1 MEYVMAEI
9 DFTGSDDVNFKGF
22 KVQGVESL
30 KCWENQ
36 IKTKIDAL
44 FEDRGYTEIYHSD
57 NDQTT
62 FESAKELFATVKLK
76 KITQEEFEVISRL
89 VGQSYGNTTEFMEY
103 DAPEPKKTKKP
114 K

>member
-1 MEYVMAEI
+1 MEYVIAEI
-9 DFTGSDDVNFKGF
+9 DFLGNYDVDFKGF
-22 KVQGVESL
+22 VAKEVTSL
-30 KCWENQ
+30 KDWKNQ
-36 IKTKIDAL
+36 IKTKVEKL
-44 FEDRGYTEIYHSD
+44 FEDSRYTEIYHSD
-57 NDQTT
+57 NDKTT
-62 FESAKELFATVKLK
+62 FESAEELFATVKLK